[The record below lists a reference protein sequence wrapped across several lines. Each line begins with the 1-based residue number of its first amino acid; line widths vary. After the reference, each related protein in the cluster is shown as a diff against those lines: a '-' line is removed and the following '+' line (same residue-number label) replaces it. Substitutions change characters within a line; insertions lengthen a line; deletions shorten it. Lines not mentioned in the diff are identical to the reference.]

1 MASFHTKTFTV
12 HDNYMTPKHAWEA
25 VQNFIP
31 KDKVIWESFAG
42 NGNSSKFLTEL
53 GFDVICK
60 EEDFFNVDYGDI
72 IVTNPPFS
80 KKKEVFT
87 RLKQLDKPF
96 VIICPCS
103 MITSQYFRNL
113 FKDEKIQIIIPR
125 KRIHFLKTDD
135 DGNIIPTE
143 NKCNFDCFYYC
154 WKMNLPKDIVWL
166 E

>member
-1 MASFHTKTFTV
+1 MASFHTKTFTK
-12 HDNYMTPKHAWEA
+12 HDNYMTPKYAWE
-25 VQNFIP
+25 NIKEFIP

-60 EEDFFNVDYGDI
+60 EEDFFEVDYGDI
-72 IVTNPPFS
+72 IITNPPFS

-87 RLKQLDKPF
+87 RLKELGKPF
-96 VIICPCS
+96 IIICPQA
-103 MITSQYFRNL
+103 MINAKYFMNL
-113 FKDEKIQIIIPR
+113 FENEKIQIIIPR
-125 KRIHFLKTDD
+125 KRIHFIKTDD
-135 DGNIIPTE
+135 EGNVLPTD

-154 WKMNLPKDIVWL
+154 WKMNFDKDIIFL